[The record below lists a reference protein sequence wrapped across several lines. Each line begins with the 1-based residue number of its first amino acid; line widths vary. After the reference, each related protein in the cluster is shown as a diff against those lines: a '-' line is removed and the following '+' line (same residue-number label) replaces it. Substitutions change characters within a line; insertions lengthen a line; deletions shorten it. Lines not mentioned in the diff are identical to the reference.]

1 MYKMKKKRPRILYFS
16 FITPTE
22 RFGGGIG
29 ALQSLHSLS
38 SFADVTYV
46 GPEFN
51 QCEFDEYNIKLE
63 RVCIIKQ
70 NNDILKRVARLVF
83 RGITTSFFESWFKIV
98 TTIDAKEFDC
108 CYLDYARQDFVVCWA
123 KEKGLP
129 VIVRAHNVE
138 SDYFDALYK
147 KRKNLTNFI
156 HKKLGKRA
164 EKKCIQYS
172 NVILAL
178 TPQDQ
183 RRLAELYG
191 RDNNIKLMPVCVKQF
206 NTSMK
211 ERLPEPFVA
220 ITGSLWFGP
229 NAEGTIWFLENV
241 WSKLDEDLRD
251 KYALVIAGSNPNDKI
266 RHLAD
271 KIPNVF
277 LYSNPN
283 DIDPYYL
290 QAYAYVAPIFYGAGM
305 KVKIAEAL
313 SCGLPVI
320 TTNHSSAGYESV
332 QDLITVCETSD
343 DFIQEIRGLLKTE
356 ESAYEQLRKRISEG
370 FKSHYSLL
378 QSCKIVK
385 ETFEGII
392 EG

>member
-1 MYKMKKKRPRILYFS
+1 
-16 FITPTE
+16 
-22 RFGGGIG
+22 
-29 ALQSLHSLS
+29 
-38 SFADVTYV
+38 
-46 GPEFN
+46 
-51 QCEFDEYNIKLE
+51 
-63 RVCIIKQ
+63 
-70 NNDILKRVARLVF
+70 
-83 RGITTSFFESWFKIV
+83 
-98 TTIDAKEFDC
+98 
-108 CYLDYARQDFVVCWA
+108 
-123 KEKGLP
+123 
-129 VIVRAHNVE
+129 
-138 SDYFDALYK
+138 
-147 KRKNLTNFI
+147 
-156 HKKLGKRA
+156 
-164 EKKCIQYS
+164 
-172 NVILAL
+172 
-178 TPQDQ
+178 
-183 RRLAELYG
+183 
-191 RDNNIKLMPVCVKQF
+191 MPVCVKQF
-206 NTSMK
+206 NTSK
-211 ERLPEPFVA
+211 EERLPKPFVA

-251 KYALVIAGSNPNDKI
+251 KYALVIAGSKPNDKI

-271 KIPNVF
+271 MIPNVF

-283 DIDPYYL
+283 DIDSYYL

-356 ESAYEQLRKRISEG
+356 ESAYGQLRRRISEG
-370 FKSHYSLL
+370 FESHYSLL

-385 ETFEGII
+385 ETFEEII

>member
-1 MYKMKKKRPRILYFS
+1 MYKTKKKQPRILYFS

-29 ALQSLHSLS
+29 ALQSLHSLC

-51 QCEFDEYNIKLE
+51 QCEFDEYNIKLKS
-63 RVCIIKQ
+63 VCIIKQ
-70 NNDILKRVARLVF
+70 SKDILKRVARLVF

-98 TTIDAKEFDC
+98 ATIDAKEFDC

-191 RDNNIKLMPVCVKQF
+191 QDNNIKLMPVCVKQF

-271 KIPNVF
+271 MIPNVF

-332 QDLITVCETSD
+332 QDLITVCETSM
-343 DFIQEIRGLLKTE
+343 DFIREIRGLLKTD
-356 ESAYEQLRKRISEG
+356 ESAYGQLRRRISEG
-370 FKSHYSLL
+370 FASNYSLL

-385 ETFEGII
+385 ETFEEII

>member
-1 MYKMKKKRPRILYFS
+1 MKKKRPKILYFS

-29 ALQSLHSLS
+29 ALQSLHSLC

-51 QCEFDEYNIKLE
+51 QFEFDEYNIKLE

-70 NNDILKRVARLVF
+70 SNDIFKRGARLVF
-83 RGITTSFFESWFKIV
+83 RGITTSFYESWYKTV
-98 TTIDAKEFDC
+98 VTIDAKEFDC
-108 CYLDYARQDFVVCWA
+108 CYLDYARQDFVVSWA

-147 KRKNLTNFI
+147 KSKNLTNFV
-156 HKKLGKRA
+156 HKKLGKRD
-164 EKKCIQYS
+164 EKKCIQYA

-178 TPQDQ
+178 TPQDK

-191 RDNNIKLMPVCVKQF
+191 QGNNIKLMPVCVKQF
-206 NTSMK
+206 NTSK
-211 ERLPEPFVA
+211 EERLPKPFVA

-251 KYALVIAGSNPNDKI
+251 KYALVIAGSKPNDKI

-271 KIPNVF
+271 MIPNVF

-356 ESAYEQLRKRISEG
+356 ESAYGQLRRRISEG
-370 FKSHYSLL
+370 FESHYSLL

-385 ETFEGII
+385 ETFEEII